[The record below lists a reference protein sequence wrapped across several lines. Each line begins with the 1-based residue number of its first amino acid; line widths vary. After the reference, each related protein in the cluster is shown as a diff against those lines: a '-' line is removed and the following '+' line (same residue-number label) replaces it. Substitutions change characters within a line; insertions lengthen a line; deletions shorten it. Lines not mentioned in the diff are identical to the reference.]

1 MLRLEQNTGTRSQ
14 ARRRS
19 LVCRLKDKPAG
30 RGNADE
36 GVAASVT
43 LPDRNS
49 FPGWPRMQSKVTSD
63 WNQLCG
69 WALKSLLWEGKEDRR
84 GSDLLQVHRWVGL
97 MSVLFSLERAGL
109 ESDSASSTG
118 IIPTLPLGKVQR
130 GQMIYPRFPL
140 QDSSRGGNKIK
151 ISGVCSCCLCLY
163 HVCDLQAKK

>member
-69 WALKSLLWEGKEDRR
+69 WALKSLLWEGKEDR
-84 GSDLLQVHRWVGL
+84 
-97 MSVLFSLERAGL
+97 ERKWL
-109 ESDSASSTG
+109 ASSPSLSWADVCFAQFG
-118 IIPTLPLGKVQR
+118 ESWAREWFCFPTLPLGKVQR